1 MRAVQRHFYLKNMT
15 LEDLRDDEGVFSSIK
30 TLREYD
36 RLVRAGFVRASQIYA
51 GQGILIP
58 TLADFRSAHTEI
70 FAGVSAEAGRIRDED
85 CLVEIFGSVL
95 EACDLEEEFQLLG
108 KQLRQMVRKV
118 KTVQDCV
125 VIVAFTHCRIVAVQ
139 PALMGNKRT
148 AMCLSLAQIR
158 YLFPIITTLNPF
170 SINAYYEA
178 LARTVEGRADQLNQ
192 IFGQI
197 IGIPGPFSRAP
208 FPARRQ
214 RYAESKQRFTDIGM
228 ERFSPYGNR
237 LAVLIER

>member
-1 MRAVQRHFYLKNMT
+1 MT
-15 LEDLRDDEGVFSSIK
+15 LADLRDDEGVFSYIK

-36 RLVRAGFVRASQIYA
+36 RLVRAGFVRASLIYA
-51 GQGILIP
+51 RQGILIP

-70 FAGVSAEAGRIRDED
+70 FADVSAEAGRIRDED

-95 EACDLEEEFQLLG
+95 EDCDLEEEFQLLG
-108 KQLRQMVRKV
+108 KQLRQMVTKA

-125 VIVAFTHCRIVAVQ
+125 VIVAFTHGRIVAVQ

-192 IFGQI
+192 VFGQI
-197 IGIPGPFSRAP
+197 IGIPGPFTRAP
-208 FPARRQ
+208 FSARCQ
-214 RYAESKQRFTDIGM
+214 PYAESRQRFPDTSM
-228 ERFSPYGNR
+228 ERFSPHGNR
-237 LAVLIER
+237 